1 MESFFVR
8 YRNLLVLLVLL
19 LAQIIGLAM
28 QVRRTAGGHMV
39 FSNDTSDGSG
49 VRLIRLWANWI
60 VSPPERALQSSKTGA
75 GSIWSNYFD
84 LLHVRQENKDLQVT
98 VDRLRLEQAAL
109 LEDARQGQRLE
120 ALQGFEQK
128 YLYTT
133 LIAQVI
139 GSSGSDQS
147 RVFYIDKGKDDGLA
161 RDMAVITADGIVGKV
176 REVFPHTA
184 QILGINDQ
192 SSGAGVILE
201 STRIRGILRGNAF
214 GQPQIVNILADQRI
228 KPGERVLT
236 AGGDQIFPRGLPVGS
251 VQKVVNDP
259 DRDGFIEVVI
269 KPDAHLDSLDEV
281 MVITSTQPRFSDA
294 QMKDLAMSQDLK
306 GAEAA
311 ALADQQ
317 RASLIMAERL
327 PGLTDPNAP
336 PPANGAGTNGAAPA
350 NGATAS
356 GGVTVVP
363 KILPPQHPDR
373 FTPGVAS
380 QGGAPKAASPP
391 QAANPGSGSGPKS
404 GQAAPATPKPPTPGV
419 KKPAQTKTSKPDSN
433 APSAPKSEPKPE
445 TQQPPQP
452 QEKQ

>member
-1 MESFFVR
+1 
-8 YRNLLVLLVLL
+8 
-19 LAQIIGLAM
+19 
-28 QVRRTAGGHMV
+28 
-39 FSNDTSDGSG
+39 
-49 VRLIRLWANWI
+49 
-60 VSPPERALQSSKTGA
+60 
-75 GSIWSNYFD
+75 
-84 LLHVRQENKDLQVT
+84 
-98 VDRLRLEQAAL
+98 
-109 LEDARQGQRLE
+109 
-120 ALQGFEQK
+120 
-128 YLYTT
+128 
-133 LIAQVI
+133 
-139 GSSGSDQS
+139 
-147 RVFYIDKGKDDGLA
+147 
-161 RDMAVITADGIVGKV
+161 V

-184 QILGINDQ
+184 QVLGINDQ

-236 AGGDQIFPRGLPVGS
+236 GGGDQIFPRGLPVGS

-281 MVITSTQPRFSDA
+281 MVITSTQPRFSDL

-336 PPANGAGTNGAAPA
+336 PAANGAPGATAANGAALA

-363 KILPPQHPDR
+363 KILSPQHPDR
-373 FTPGVAS
+373 FTPGVAT
-380 QGGAPKAASPP
+380 QGGAPKAAPSSP
-391 QAANPGSGSGPKS
+391 AANPGSSSAVKT
-404 GQAAPATPKPPTPGV
+404 GQAPTTPKPPTPAV
-419 KKPAQTKTSKPDSN
+419 KRPAQTKTPAPDSN
-433 APSAPKSEPKPE
+433 APAAPKPEAKPE

>member
-8 YRNLLVLLVLL
+8 YRNWLVLLALL

-28 QVRRTAGGHMV
+28 QVRRTTAGRMTFDAG
-39 FSNDTSDGSG
+39 DGSG
-49 VRLIRLWANWI
+49 VRLLRIWANWV
-60 VSPPERALQSSKTGA
+60 VSPPERALQTSKTGV

-84 LLHVRQENKDLQVT
+84 LLHVRQENKDLQAT
-98 VDRLRLEQAAL
+98 VDRLRLEQAQL
-109 LEDARQGQRLE
+109 LEDARQGQRLQ
-120 ALQGFEQK
+120 AAQGFQQK
-128 YLYTT
+128 YLYAT
-133 LIAQVI
+133 IVAQVV
-139 GSSGSDQS
+139 GTSGSDQS
-147 RVFYIDKGKDDGLA
+147 RVIYINKGKEDGLA
-161 RDMAVITADGIVGKV
+161 RDMAVITADGIVGKI
-176 REVFPHTA
+176 REVFDHTA
-184 QILGINDQ
+184 QILCINDQ

-228 KPGERVLT
+228 KPGEPVLT
-236 AGGDQIFPRGLPVGS
+236 AGGDQIFPRGLPVGV
-251 VQKVVNDP
+251 VQKVENDP

-281 MVITSTQPRFSDA
+281 LVITSTQPRFSDT
-294 QMKDLAMSQDLK
+294 QMKDLAMSQELK
-306 GAEAA
+306 SAEAA

-317 RASLIMAERL
+317 KASQIMAERL

-336 PPANGAGTNGAAPA
+336 PANANGAAPGANGAAPA

-373 FTPGVAS
+373 FTPGAATGAAT
-380 QGGAPKAASPP
+380 GGTPRSTTPAAGQPAAGAAPK
-391 QAANPGSGSGPKS
+391 
-404 GQAAPATPKPPTPGV
+404 PAQP
-419 KKPAQTKTSKPDSN
+419 KKPAQSSGT
-433 APSAPKSEPKPE
+433 APAPK
-445 TQQPPQP
+445 QQPNQNPQP